1 MLAMIL
7 GAALI
12 VLVAAYAGLVQLG
25 SRVMRQPYDALYDSR
40 RPRL

>member
-7 GAALI
+7 GAAL
-12 VLVAAYAGLVQLG
+12 VVSVGAYIGLVQLG
-25 SRVMRQPYDALYDSR
+25 SRVTRQAYDPFYDTR